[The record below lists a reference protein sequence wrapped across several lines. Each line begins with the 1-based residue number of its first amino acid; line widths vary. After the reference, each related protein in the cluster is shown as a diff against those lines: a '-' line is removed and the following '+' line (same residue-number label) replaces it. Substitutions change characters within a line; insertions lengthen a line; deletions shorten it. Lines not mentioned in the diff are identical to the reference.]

1 VLWTLAIRLRTDIDL
16 TDNTASAIS
25 KVGRRQLAGE
35 GAACDSVLSDTDN
48 GVGYG
53 VENAEDNTAAL
64 LGGTSSGTTTT
75 TGSSGSAAS
84 PPPPPSPKKG
94 PKHKRQGDKIAN
106 GLANVLSATH
116 LGPVADVEKNAGD
129 NADGSLTSA
138 AANAGAQGGSG
149 EESTLE
155 GIGKTIPR
163 VKRQG
168 DKIANGLANI
178 ISAIGQDD
186 LAQVE
191 ESNGDT
197 VDGQLTSDAAN
208 AGAQVGAY
216 EESTVENLGSKIP

>member
-75 TGSSGSAAS
+75 TKNGGSAVS
-84 PPPPPSPKKG
+84 PPSPKER

-106 GLANVLSATH
+106 GLANVLSATN
-116 LGPVADVEKNAGD
+116 LGPVVDTLMTTLMVRSPAPRLLLALKVAAQKNRLSKVSVRLFPGSSARAIRLPTD
-129 NADGSLTSA
+129 LPISFQLLARMILLRWRKATVILSMASSPPMLQTLVLKLVLTRNPLSRILAARFPSDGVS
-138 AANAGAQGGSG
+138 
-149 EESTLE
+149 
-155 GIGKTIPR
+155 
-163 VKRQG
+163 
-168 DKIANGLANI
+168 
-178 ISAIGQDD
+178 
-186 LAQVE
+186 
-191 ESNGDT
+191 
-197 VDGQLTSDAAN
+197 
-208 AGAQVGAY
+208 Y
-216 EESTVENLGSKIP
+216 